1 MSTGPGGAT
10 AAAIAAAGAEVERI
24 LAGEGAG
31 AGILDADDLLRAAV
45 RALVDGVPGWE
56 WVGISFTDEGSLL
69 LGPWA
74 GVERSPGE
82 PPPVRVPIRFG
93 TDTVAELGIAPGPAP
108 APGSDV
114 AAALDR
120 LASLLAAHCLVGW
133 DTGGVAWD
141 DL

>member
-1 MSTGPGGAT
+1 MSR
-10 AAAIAAAGAEVERI
+10 AAAIAAATAEVERI

-31 AGILDADDLLRAAV
+31 GGAVDADDMLRAAV

-74 GVERSPGE
+74 GAERSPDE
-82 PPPVRVPIRFG
+82 LPPVRAPIRFG
-93 TDTVAELGIAPGPAP
+93 QDTVAELGVAPGPAP
-108 APGSDV
+108 AAGSDE
-114 AAALDR
+114 AAALER

-133 DTGGVAWD
+133 DTGGVAWGE
-141 DL
+141 L